1 MKAYNTSLFNTKG
14 ILKIFNNW
22 IYRQKNVF
30 NATKMTKN
38 FNMRPVIFQKKKI
51 LSIINMKKSFQSVFG
66 VNKVSFRYDN
76 ENGFPTILV
85 SEKSFH

>member
-1 MKAYNTSLFNTKG
+1 MKFQMKAYNTSLFNTKG

-38 FNMRPVIFQKKKI
+38 FTMRPVIFQKKD
-51 LSIINMKKSFQSVFG
+51 SEYNQYEKK
-66 VNKVSFRYDN
+66 
-76 ENGFPTILV
+76 FPECV
-85 SEKSFH
+85 WS